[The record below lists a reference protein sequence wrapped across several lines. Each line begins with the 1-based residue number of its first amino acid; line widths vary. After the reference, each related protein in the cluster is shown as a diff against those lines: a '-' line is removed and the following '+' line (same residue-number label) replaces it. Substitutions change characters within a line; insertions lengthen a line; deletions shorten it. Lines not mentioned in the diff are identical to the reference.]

1 MTHTREIERG
11 PLTLL
16 SANTDLVLLKGLSKE
31 KFALVC
37 RAPWSLRGKPR
48 KTAPVLSAVRQKAQQ
63 KGFVMKRLMFA
74 VGALALGLVATAPA
88 HADYAIVKFN
98 SGYCRIYDNTAWAP
112 PDGTFVWFVWG
123 YHRYYRLPT
132 LAIAQHKLGL
142 VVARHLCWHY

>member
-1 MTHTREIERG
+1 
-11 PLTLL
+11 
-16 SANTDLVLLKGLSKE
+16 
-31 KFALVC
+31 
-37 RAPWSLRGKPR
+37 
-48 KTAPVLSAVRQKAQQ
+48 
-63 KGFVMKRLMFA
+63 MKRLMFA

-123 YHRYYRLPT
+123 HHRYYRLPT
-132 LAIAQHKLGL
+132 LPIAQHKLGL